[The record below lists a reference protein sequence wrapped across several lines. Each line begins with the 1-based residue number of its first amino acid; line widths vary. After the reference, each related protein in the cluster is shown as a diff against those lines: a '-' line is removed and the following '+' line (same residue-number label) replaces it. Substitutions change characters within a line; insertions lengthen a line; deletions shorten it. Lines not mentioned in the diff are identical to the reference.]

1 MAFNFGAFV
10 GGLSESVAE
19 GIETNEKRVNLLVDK
34 AWDTHTQRYWK
45 KRDKEEGKA
54 ELVESAIKKL
64 SQLTNGNVDHA
75 AALYNKIGNVDDATM
90 FATNGMQLKNL
101 GQDLTGYIGSM
112 PENFEGSN
120 FTVEDYSKSFM
131 KPIKFETDLGAGAQ
145 DGVSEGLATRAK
157 QMEGLGIPSTLDPTK
172 VSFAEITDVN
182 ISGLAMPKNK
192 EAAKNVLYNKA
203 ITSKANGD
211 TEGYDS
217 AIAGLTAYEEI
228 DQAAQGGDADLTQQ
242 KDYRVEVQNYI
253 KNQQSINRDD
263 LRAKG
268 ITAYNSASPNTDTIL
283 DPKAYENFRKEKYNL
298 FKQQYVKT
306 LKGRKLENFKIGF
319 KQATGYEAIKDALNK
334 KNNNEQINKESAINS
349 VDIPKVKRNVPNDII
364 IKDIQTSGK
373 QTVIDSLV
381 NSANYTLEEAT
392 AKVESLAGSTGYGTY
407 GISGTGMNLPKDK

>member
-242 KDYRVEVQNYI
+242 KNYRVEAQNYI
-253 KNQQSINRDD
+253 KNQQSINLKD
-263 LRAKG
+263 LAAKG
-268 ITAYNSASPNTDTIL
+268 AISLNVNGDGIGKIL
-283 DPKAYENFRKEKYNL
+283 NPKAYEQFRKEKYNL
-298 FKQQYVKT
+298 FKEQYLKT
-306 LKGRKLENFKIGF
+306 LKGKKLENFKIGF
-319 KQATGYEAIKDALNK
+319 KQATGYEAIKVALNK
-334 KNNNEQINKESAINS
+334 VSQEKPDTTKSI
-349 VDIPKVKRNVPNDII
+349 DIPKIKLPVPDNRI
-364 IKDIQTSGK
+364 IKDIETSGK